1 MLTPWPVTGSWK
13 RIELKSTPNWL
24 SGILDRLNSL
34 AILAWISFAPPPPFC
49 WNWDPNAPGVV
60 LLPPPTKKSVTCVPE
75 PPPCWF
81 LTWWWWSWSPP
92 PGPSWWWSWWPVC
105 LVTGIRAP
113 PAPGCDW
120 SWVWSRLGLVRCVSV
135 WRSNKWKKVYRCIH
149 DLNFI

>member
-34 AILAWISFAPPPPFC
+34 AILAWISFAPPPPPFC

-60 LLPPPTKKSVTCVPE
+60 LLPPPTKKSVTCVPG

-92 PGPSWWWSWWPVC
+92 PGPSWWSWWPVC

-113 PAPGCDW
+113 PAPGCEW

-135 WRSNKWKKVYRCIH
+135 WRSNKWKKIYTCIH
-149 DLNFI
+149 GLNFI